1 MPARFNP
8 NKKGNTII
16 VINNDINRAISKL
29 RHISAPLIKELK
41 DKRYFEKPCAK
52 RRRKKKEGIANMR
65 KRQRM
70 LKEMY

>member
-52 RRRKKKEGIANMR
+52 RRRKKKESIANMR
-65 KRQRM
+65 KAQRL
-70 LKEMY
+70 LKDLY